1 MAGNMNDLMNLCDE
15 MLKAPDKA
23 QFFSQK
29 FNVALPQNIN
39 TGYDAVQF
47 MLNRGML
54 TQDQVNNAMKM
65 SNHPLF
71 QRFMN
76 RGK

>member
-1 MAGNMNDLMNLCDE
+1 MAGNMNDFMNLCDE
-15 MLKAPDKA
+15 MLKAPNKA

-47 MLNRGML
+47 MLNKGML

-71 QRFMN
+71 QRFIN
-76 RGK
+76 RCK